1 MGIIVRRMGSADAD
15 AIAELSQKYF
25 PLARI
30 DEAEVRR
37 RTARGVQ
44 YFVAERD
51 GNLAGFVDVKLG
63 ARQVRIGGIAVTPD
77 CERHGIGSALLERA
91 VAFAREN
98 GRSSLSLL
106 VKESNAKALR
116 FYTQRGFA
124 LKGARIGKRNGTVL
138 VLVRGIEN

>member
-1 MGIIVRRMGSADAD
+1 MGMIVRCMGAADAD

-25 PLARI
+25 PLAQI
-30 DEAEVRR
+30 DAGEVRR
-37 RTARGVQ
+37 RTALGVQ
-44 YFVAERD
+44 YFVAELD
-51 GNLAGFVDVKLG
+51 GKLAGFVDVKLG
-63 ARQVRIGGIAVTPD
+63 ARQVRIGGIAVAPD

-98 GRSSLSLL
+98 GKSSLSLL

-116 FYTQRGFA
+116 FYTRHGFA
-124 LKGARIGKRNGTVL
+124 LKGARIGKRDGTVL